1 MDEKKT
7 LPAGERQLTE
17 LQQKFLAALFGE
29 AQGNFA
35 EAKRLAG
42 YSDYTTVAE
51 VIEPLKDELIRHTK
65 NFLVAHGPKASIKIA
80 GALDEKVPNA
90 NVLKAADMILNR
102 MGVLE
107 QKSGDVVVD
116 VSNLPKGG
124 IFILPAKEAQVFT
137 RVEADKQEAEDSE
150 D

>member
-1 MDEKKT
+1 MDEKKE
-7 LPAGERQLTE
+7 PKALTE
-17 LQQKFLAALFGE
+17 LQQKFLSALFGE
-29 AQGNFA
+29 AAGNFA

-51 VIEPLKDELIRHTK
+51 VIEPLKDEIVRHTK
-65 NFLVAHGPKASIKIA
+65 NFLVAHGPKASMKIT

-107 QKSGDVVVD
+107 QKSGDVTVD

-137 RVEADKQEAEDSE
+137 RVSDEDKQESE